1 MGLLDQ
7 VIGTV
12 VGNMTGRPT
21 EQMRPRTG
29 APDSGGGLGGLLGGA
44 GSPIVM
50 GILALLAS
58 KHLKSGAGGYGS
70 SLRDMM
76 GGGGGSSSGGLLG
89 GLLGGGSSS
98 QQASGM
104 GGGMGGGQGGGLGGL
119 GGMLAGAGAGSLV
132 SGGLGHLL
140 ERFQQ
145 SGHGDKMNSWISSG
159 ANQDIA
165 PHELEQAIGPE
176 DVEELAR
183 ETGMSRDEFLS
194 QMSQALPQV
203 VDGLTPGGRVPT
215 PDDQTQWV

>member
-7 VIGTV
+7 VLGSV
-12 VGNMTGRPT
+12 VGNMTGRST
-21 EQMRPRTG
+21 EQMRPQPG
-29 APDSGGGLGGLLGGA
+29 APASGGGLGGLLGGA

-76 GGGGGSSSGGLLG
+76 GGGGQSGSGGLLG
-89 GLLGGGSSS
+89 GLLGGGSGR
-98 QQASGM
+98 QQA
-104 GGGMGGGQGGGLGGL
+104 GGMGGGLGGL
-119 GGMLAGAGAGSLV
+119 GGMLAGAGAGSVL
-132 SGGLGHLL
+132 SGGLGNLL

-145 SGHGDKMNSWISSG
+145 SGQGDKMNSWIGSG

-165 PHELEQAIGPE
+165 PHELEQAIGSQ
-176 DVEELAR
+176 DVDDLAR
-183 ETGMSRDEFLS
+183 ETGMGRDEFLS
-194 QMSQALPQV
+194 QMSEALPRV

-215 PDDQTQWV
+215 PEEETQWV